1 MKLIVE
7 KKRDLTL
14 ITKLVEIWQRSVKV
28 THSFLSTSEIAEI
41 RKFVPQALN
50 DVPVLVVAFDKS
62 EPVGFMGIA
71 GNKLEMLFLDP
82 TVRRQGLGRQL
93 VTYGFDHYAIDQV
106 VVNEQNSAAVG
117 FYQHLGF
124 EIVARSP
131 IDEQGQPYPILMMY
145 HA

>member
-7 KKRDLTL
+7 KKRDLIL
-14 ITKLVEIWQRSVKV
+14 ITKLVEIWQRSVKA
-28 THSFLSTSEIAEI
+28 THTFLSTSEIAEI

-50 DVPVLVVAFDKS
+50 QVPVLIVALDEA

-71 GNKLEMLFLDP
+71 GSKLEMLFLDP
-82 TVRRQGLGRQL
+82 IVRRQGLGRQL
-93 VTYGFDHYAIDQV
+93 VAYGFDHYAIDQV
-106 VVNEQNSAAVG
+106 VVNEQNPAAVG